1 LKTRTQVRILVFQL
15 QLNSSKEG
23 NRAPSEPQPKYLT
36 KVQTTSKSVS
46 TNDIRCHLI
55 IKSVRMELL
64 TGSMPM
70 TIEIY
75 EHMIKEMQEHSIR
88 NE

>member
-1 LKTRTQVRILVFQL
+1 
-15 QLNSSKEG
+15 
-23 NRAPSEPQPKYLT
+23 
-36 KVQTTSKSVS
+36 
-46 TNDIRCHLI
+46 
-55 IKSVRMELL
+55 MELL